1 MRQGIA
7 AHTSSHAKFRPKA
20 GTRSAPRRVLQMA
33 RNSAASMPAAK
44 TEHIPKMM
52 SRIRYA
58 RQAHRGASIGQKLAA
73 RLNES
78 HFRSLQGSRRCGGV
92 PRRAGRRKRSAGRPG
107 APNGL
112 PQLPDSVMLVL
123 VQHSLRGLLCQRL
136 GVSTEDLDSPVGP
149 SLPLAVSAQSWGEA
163 SSSDGGRRCV
173 SFRVEFAI
181 ALSSGLRGRNRA

>member
-1 MRQGIA
+1 MNR
-7 AHTSSHAKFRPKA
+7 T
-20 GTRSAPRRVLQMA
+20 SAPCKGR
-33 RNSAASMPAAK
+33 
-44 TEHIPKMM
+44 E
-52 SRIRYA
+52 
-58 RQAHRGASIGQKLAA
+58 
-73 RLNES
+73 
-78 HFRSLQGSRRCGGV
+78 RCRGV

-181 ALSSGLRGRNRA
+181 ALSSGLRGRTRA

>member
-7 AHTSSHAKFRPKA
+7 AHTSSHAKFRPKP

-44 TEHIPKMM
+44 TEHIPNMM

-78 HFRSLQGSRRCGGV
+78 HFRSLQGSRTMQGRAP
-92 PRRAGRRKRSAGRPG
+92 PRRTSQAQRRASR
-107 APNGL
+107 
-112 PQLPDSVMLVL
+112 
-123 VQHSLRGLLCQRL
+123 
-136 GVSTEDLDSPVGP
+136 STERASPTPRFRNAGARPALAARTAVPETRRFHRGSRFTSRSVFALG
-149 SLPLAVSAQSWGEA
+149 SLSPIL
-163 SSSDGGRRCV
+163 GR
-173 SFRVEFAI
+173 SIHF
-181 ALSSGLRGRNRA
+181 